1 MVKRGVAASWRGSRC
16 REDGGRRNGK
26 WPRRSVLGCL
36 FSWERECGGVWAAAE
51 LASRS
56 GPGGFVLTS
65 LHLSLVL
72 DSPDCPG
79 AVFLPSVGNSDFP
92 AALARGAV
100 ALRDVLVSVGPGISA
115 EASRGQGGG

>member
-16 REDGGRRNGK
+16 REDGGGGRNGK
-26 WPRRSVLGCL
+26 WPRRPVLCCL
-36 FSWERECGGVWAAAE
+36 LSWKRECGGVWAAEE

-72 DSPDCPG
+72 ASPDCPR
-79 AVFLPSVGNSDFP
+79 AVFLPSVGNGDFP
-92 AALARGAV
+92 GC
-100 ALRDVLVSVGPGISA
+100 VGT
-115 EASRGQGGG
+115 RGGGAEGRPGLSRAWNLR